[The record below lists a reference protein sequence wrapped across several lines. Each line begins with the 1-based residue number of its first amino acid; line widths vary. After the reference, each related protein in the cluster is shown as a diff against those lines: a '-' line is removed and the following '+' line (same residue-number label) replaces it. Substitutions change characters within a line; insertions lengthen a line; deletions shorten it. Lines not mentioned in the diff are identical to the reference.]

1 MAEDNRPIPPAV
13 AALAPDGRLTPRQRR
28 QLALG
33 LALRRNKTGTGS
45 AHTFMH
51 QRTAFNAWPDLR
63 AILQGFDW
71 AVIGGVATRAYMPER
86 ATKDLDILVRWQEGE
101 AVIQRLTQAGF
112 KIVSRLA
119 VPGYLLQSTDGVDVD
134 VLFGRYRW
142 LNEAFAALE
151 QDPAGYPVI
160 ALPYL
165 VLMKMEANRGRDLG
179 DLTTMLGWA
188 SAEALAKV
196 RQVVRRYSPQDESDL
211 ETLIYL
217 GQREMEDPPAP
228 ADETE

>member
-1 MAEDNRPIPPAV
+1 MPEKTTSIPPAV
-13 AALAPDGRLTPRQRR
+13 AAIAPDGRLTPRQRR
-28 QLALG
+28 QIVLG
-33 LALRRNKTGTGS
+33 LALRRNKAGTGS
-45 AHTFMH
+45 AHTFMY
-51 QRTAFNAWPDLR
+51 QRTALNTWPDLR
-63 AILQGFDW
+63 SLLQGFDW

-86 ATKDLDILVRWQEGE
+86 ATKDMDILVRWQDGE

-119 VPGYLLQSTDGVDVD
+119 VPGYLLQSADGVDLD

-160 ALPYL
+160 GLPYL

-188 SAEALAKV
+188 TPEALARV
-196 RQVVRRYSPQDESDL
+196 RQVVKRYNPQDEGDL

-217 GQREMEDPPAP
+217 GQREMEDPPADTT
-228 ADETE
+228 AE